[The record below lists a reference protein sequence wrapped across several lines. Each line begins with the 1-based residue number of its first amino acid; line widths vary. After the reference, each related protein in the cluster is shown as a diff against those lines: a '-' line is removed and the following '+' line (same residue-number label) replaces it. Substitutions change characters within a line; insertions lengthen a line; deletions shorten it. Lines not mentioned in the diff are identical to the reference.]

1 MSFYGNIREDMTKA
15 QFQFDRI
22 YSNRFAMDSAIGNTS
37 DLQNVTDG
45 VFVGRFVLVDYNL
58 DPEQGNASSELGY
71 VGEKISGNYF
81 TLKKLS
87 DDTYYYED
95 ELDKK
100 LPEDGFQLV
109 TAIETSNKVSY
120 IVYYQYS
127 KKNSPHKQEA
137 AAETYTD
144 ENNEEVT
151 RYKALFTQY
160 KFVKFQGAKELET
173 DVSTEEAVIRAANAE
188 IDTEYYG
195 GDYDATVWQKIVN
208 SNKEEY
214 LLVAR
219 LNSKMPTLTGW
230 AIGPA
235 EKPQVKMSSL
245 TNYFLKIP
253 DPWKVKGIVNI
264 NENDPVVNETTRL
277 TSAQVDDLGNDSVEI
292 RQIRDPN
299 LSERYQNTRGGYRS
313 DADQP
318 NDVLEFAFSLP
329 GFKKVLNNFW
339 DLIYGGNGDDTTRK
353 TNLNFYGKTVHISG
367 TNEAGN
373 YTTKDVDLMT
383 EADWATVK
391 KQFDPTTVGGLI
403 NLIQLYLGKGAI
415 PVGASAQNWN
425 AIEGEAQKQ
434 DQLRVWYNNNY
445 IIPETAIPS
454 SDGVDKADFF
464 GLKYVQKIS
473 NFKRINTEGS
483 GFTID
488 STGTISKVPENVSVF
503 KKTGENVYERT
514 TVAEGNKDNE
524 NLYYLDGYS
533 YELRDILAG
542 DSILEILA
550 ELYKKFNFGDPQ
562 SRDPET
568 IMGLFNELK
577 DKVNNLSEQLR
588 NDIVW
593 DVSNPDDA
601 TIMKQVFGSDAVDE
615 RWKADYPYYTLD
627 DVIRS
632 LGNTYQTE
640 AKSHLIRTVENENNE
655 MSARLVFAQRATE
668 EEKKDLTESQGIV
681 YDGSVYKTSAIR
693 FLDNDVEYGKTK
705 VTKDILNTVTTGD
718 YYIIDENNQF
728 KKIDVFSF
736 NVEDDPSSSDD
747 SIVIVTQSDKEDEND
762 LNYDYYYLTA
772 NEDLYVGNAA
782 NNPGNGISIGSG
794 GLTVL
799 GSGEGPSLYEKYV
812 INNGE
817 SAIYPNSEE
826 LVLLS
831 DNEIRL
837 YANLN
842 DYKAEWDEYGKVS
855 NANYI
860 ALLDSMREYG
870 NIYYKLDD
878 ARTQL
883 AEWRKDVGNFNS
895 AMQKYIL
902 YLGYRKTRESYE
914 SHWNTVTGSVEGEAR
929 INNSFD
935 LVQNKNGEN
944 YTVWNPSDERIQDEK
959 VPNSVYLERIETT
972 EEVNNSIYYYYKY
985 DNNNKKYQ
993 IQALNSFS
1001 SSEPQEEIYGKLY
1014 FSNLYKLPVNPGFSY
1029 VKFRN
1034 GQLVNLKPGIHFD
1047 ANETRPDI
1055 LGYLKSIYSE
1065 DENLYFTKISNKSE
1079 IPSGDFLIFTKNV
1092 ETNTF
1097 IPQSGTF
1104 SDSIINQ
1111 GLISSGP
1118 EYLRG
1123 FLIYQGEYLWPQN
1136 MENSNYYVLNKE
1148 ISLQKEIDS
1157 NKNIK
1162 EYNSSEDIAFGYSK
1176 TDRKF
1181 LIKASTVLGA
1191 TVSQSPIF
1199 PAIDK
1204 ASVSFRRNAYIGR
1217 VNSSDSTFFL
1227 ICSEAD
1233 FAKCSEIR
1241 EIKWTLVTPNIEDYR
1256 VLTLSKNGLKFSSLQ
1271 IGENNILTEDSSGSL
1286 VLNDNRVIYDNSRV
1300 TWGLEN
1306 PDDNN
1311 GRIGDL
1317 YIQLRE

>member
-95 ELDKK
+95 ELDEK
-100 LPEDGFQLV
+100 LPTDGFQLV
-109 TAIETSNKVSY
+109 TAIETSNDVSY

-127 KKNSPHKQEA
+127 KKNSPHQQEA

-253 DPWKVKGIVNI
+253 DPWKVKGTVNI

-524 NLYYLDGYS
+524 NLYYLDGYT
-533 YELRDILAG
+533 YELRNVLAG

-577 DKVNNLSEQLR
+577 DKINNLSEQLR

-615 RWKADYPYYTLD
+615 RREADYPYYTLD

-693 FLDNDVEYGKTK
+693 FLDNDVEYGKSK
-705 VTKDILNTVTTGD
+705 VTKDVLNTVTTGD
-718 YYIIDENNQF
+718 YYILDGDNNFQ
-728 KKIDVFSF
+728 KIDTFTF

-772 NEDLYVGNAA
+772 NEDLYIGNAA

-794 GLTVL
+794 GLTIL

-883 AEWRKDVGNFNS
+883 AEWREDADSFNE
-895 AMQKYIL
+895 AMQRYIL

-935 LVQNKNGEN
+935 LVRNVNGEN
-944 YTVWNPSDERIQDEK
+944 YTVWNPSDERIQNEK
-959 VPNSVYLERIETT
+959 IPNSVYLERIETS
-972 EEVNNSIYYYYKY
+972 EEVNNSAYYYYRKV
-985 DNNNKKYQ
+985 DGKYQ
-993 IQALNSFS
+993 LLAMTSFS
-1001 SSEPQEEIYGKLY
+1001 ASEPQEEIYGKLY
-1014 FSNLYKLPVNPGFSY
+1014 FSNLYKLPANPGFSY

-1034 GQLVNLKPGIHFD
+1034 SQLVTLKPGIDFD
-1047 ANETRPDI
+1047 ANETRPNI
-1055 LGYLKSIYSE
+1055 TSYLKNIYSE
-1065 DENLYFTKISNKSE
+1065 DENLYFTKISNSSE
-1079 IPSGDFLIFTKNV
+1079 IPGRDFLIFTKNA

-1097 IPQSGTF
+1097 IPQSCTF

-1111 GLISSGP
+1111 SLISAGP

-1136 MENSNYYVLNKE
+1136 MESNDYYVLNTE
-1148 ISLQKEIDS
+1148 ISLKEEIDS
-1157 NKNIK
+1157 NKDIK
-1162 EYNSSEDIAFGYSK
+1162 EYNSSDDVAFGYSK
-1176 TDRKF
+1176 TDVKF
-1181 LIKASTVLGA
+1181 LIKASVVLGA
-1191 TVSQSPIF
+1191 TVNQNPIF
-1199 PAIDK
+1199 PAVDK
-1204 ASVSFRRNAYIGR
+1204 ASVSFRRNAYVGR
-1217 VNSSDSTFFL
+1217 VSSSDSTFFL

-1233 FAKCSEIR
+1233 FARCSEIR

-1311 GRIGDL
+1311 GKIGDL

>member
-95 ELDKK
+95 ELDEK
-100 LPEDGFQLV
+100 LPTDGFQLV
-109 TAIETSNKVSY
+109 TAIETSNDVSY

-127 KKNSPHKQEA
+127 KKNSPHQQEA
-137 AAETYTD
+137 AAEKNGD
-144 ENNEEVT
+144 VT

-253 DPWKVKGIVNI
+253 DPWKVKGTVNI

-503 KKTGENVYERT
+503 KKIGENVYERT

-524 NLYYLDGYS
+524 NLYYLDGYT
-533 YELRDILAG
+533 YELRNVLAG

-794 GLTVL
+794 GLTIL

-1055 LGYLKSIYSE
+1055 LDYLKSIYSE

-1217 VNSSDSTFFL
+1217 VDSSDSTFFL

-1233 FAKCSEIR
+1233 FARCSEIR

-1311 GRIGDL
+1311 GKIGDL

>member
-37 DLQNVTDG
+37 DLQNITDG

-95 ELDKK
+95 ELDEK
-100 LPEDGFQLV
+100 LPTDGFQLV
-109 TAIETSNKVSY
+109 TAIETSNDVSY

-127 KKNSPHKQEA
+127 KKNSPHQQEA

-160 KFVKFQGAKELET
+160 KFVKFQGKGQEELET
-173 DVSTEEAVIRAANAE
+173 DVSDEEAIIRAANAE
-188 IDTEYYG
+188 IDIEYYG

-219 LNSKMPTLTGW
+219 LNSKMPTLTKLLV
-230 AIGPA
+230 GPD
-235 EKPQVKMSSL
+235 EDPGVRMSSL
-245 TNYFLKIP
+245 TNYFIEVP
-253 DPWKVKGIVNI
+253 NGWEVKGEVEVNG
-264 NENDPVVNETTRL
+264 EEPVVDASHRL
-277 TSAQVDDLGNDSVEI
+277 TTAQIQNLGDDRV
-292 RQIRDPN
+292 QVTKIRDDQ
-299 LSERYQNTRGGYRS
+299 LSTRYDDMRGIPREN
-313 DADQP
+313 QP
-318 NDVLEFAFSLP
+318 NDVLKFAFSLP
-329 GFKKVLNNFW
+329 GFKKILNNFW
-339 DLIYGGNGDDTTRK
+339 DLMYGGNGDDTTRK

-524 NLYYLDGYS
+524 NLYYLDGYT
-533 YELRDILAG
+533 YELRNVLAG

-615 RWKADYPYYTLD
+615 RREADYPYYTLD

-693 FLDNDVEYGKTK
+693 FLDNDVEYGKSK
-705 VTKDILNTVTTGD
+705 VTKDVLNTVTTGD
-718 YYIIDENNQF
+718 YYILDGDNNFQ
-728 KKIDVFSF
+728 KIDTFTF

-772 NEDLYVGNAA
+772 NEDLYIGNAA

-842 DYKAEWDEYGKVS
+842 DYKAEWDEYGKD
-855 NANYI
+855 ANYI

-883 AEWRKDVGNFNS
+883 AEWREDADSFNE
-895 AMQKYIL
+895 AMQRYIL

-935 LVQNKNGEN
+935 LVRNVNGEN
-944 YTVWNPSDERIQDEK
+944 YTVWNPSDERIQNEK
-959 VPNSVYLERIETT
+959 IPNSVYLERIETN
-972 EEVNNSIYYYYKY
+972 EEVNNSAYYYYRKV
-985 DNNNKKYQ
+985 DGKYQ
-993 IQALNSFS
+993 LLAMTSFS
-1001 SSEPQEEIYGKLY
+1001 ASEPQEEIYGKLY
-1014 FSNLYKLPVNPGFSY
+1014 FSNLYKLPANPGFSY

-1034 GQLVNLKPGIHFD
+1034 GQLVTLEPGIDFD
-1047 ANETRPDI
+1047 ANEIRPNI
-1055 LGYLKSIYSE
+1055 TSYLKNIYSE
-1065 DENLYFTKISNKSE
+1065 DENLYFTKISNSSE
-1079 IPSGDFLIFTKNV
+1079 IPGRDFLIFTKNA

-1097 IPQSGTF
+1097 IPQSCTF

-1111 GLISSGP
+1111 SLISAGP

-1123 FLIYQGEYLWPQN
+1123 FLIYQGKYLWPQN
-1136 MENSNYYVLNKE
+1136 MESNDYYVLNTE
-1148 ISLQKEIDS
+1148 ISLKEEIDS
-1157 NKNIK
+1157 NKDIK
-1162 EYNSSEDIAFGYSK
+1162 EYNSSDYVAFGYSK
-1176 TDRKF
+1176 TDVKF
-1181 LIKASTVLGA
+1181 LIKASVVLGA
-1191 TVSQSPIF
+1191 TVNQNPIF
-1199 PAIDK
+1199 PAVDK
-1204 ASVSFRRNAYIGR
+1204 ASVSFRRNAYVGR
-1217 VNSSDSTFFL
+1217 VSSSDSTFFL

-1233 FAKCSEIR
+1233 FARCSEIR

-1311 GRIGDL
+1311 GKIGDL